1 MVTYDM
7 VEQMA
12 SVQLRWYAGYVPPHY
27 KEHVIAMMCNT
38 IMIAKPTTKEV
49 AENMLRG
56 MCHIFVYG
64 MDCQV
69 EKEL

>member
-12 SVQLRWYAGYVPPHY
+12 SVQLRWYAGYVPPYY
-27 KEHVIAMMCNT
+27 KEHVITMMCNT
-38 IMIAKPTTKEV
+38 VMMAKPATKEV
-49 AENMLRG
+49 AEDMLRG